1 MEIKRLELKFL
12 YNFKRPI
19 EGLLLSF
26 QKDIISL
33 HFKRPTKSNF
43 CSKEKILIQSFGIS
57 YERLNKKFEEK
68 SNFLENIFEEEKNDA
83 PNIEKR
89 IIFTNIIK
97 LVHTN
102 SKTIN

>member
-1 MEIKRLELKFL
+1 MHIQIK
-12 YNFKRPI
+12 NRPI

-97 LVHTN
+97 LY
-102 SKTIN
+102 